1 MDKKDEMKKLMEDKE
16 YLDNIMK
23 VGKEKAIAVAE
34 PVLSQVYEI
43 VGLVKT

>member
-1 MDKKDEMKKLMEDKE
+1 MTDNE

-34 PVLSQVYEI
+34 PVLSQVYDI
-43 VGLVKT
+43 VGFVKT

>member
-1 MDKKDEMKKLMEDKE
+1 MRKLMEDKE

-23 VGKEKAIAVAE
+23 SGKEKAIAVAE

-43 VGLVKT
+43 IGFAKT